1 MIGILIMVIIL
12 WTLHEFPNR
21 MYFQLHLTE
30 WYATIISFT
39 IVWLLLAKLL
49 FNRIKRTDKGLYLFS
64 SLTIFMTWILI
75 FITKAVTISI
85 GGSIEDEISDLPES
99 LTGFNVN
106 QIWNYLVIGI
116 IHGLIGGLFLKIDL
130 KKNLEKIKKTAHNNG

>member
-1 MIGILIMVIIL
+1 
-12 WTLHEFPNR
+12 
-21 MYFQLHLTE
+21 
-30 WYATIISFT
+30 
-39 IVWLLLAKLL
+39 
-49 FNRIKRTDKGLYLFS
+49 
-64 SLTIFMTWILI
+64 MTWILI